1 MNRAKF
7 ISRCVVASIYM
18 LVTAIQND
26 TEGGMFLL
34 ALLSQGLKM
43 GCALAVAG
51 RSLGCD
57 QPEQDGAGEVWLQAL
72 IGMARCVQNSRA

>member
-1 MNRAKF
+1 
-7 ISRCVVASIYM
+7 
-18 LVTAIQND
+18 
-26 TEGGMFLL
+26 MFLL

-72 IGMARCVQNSRA
+72 IGMARCVQNSRS